1 MSNEPIEWVTK
12 VLFSSVDTFG
22 WHYPFPKHWVTDNFG
37 SVETFRNEFKKDDH
51 QFDTDGLI
59 WDRIIELDGNGSFD
73 GKGPPNL
80 KWKSQFENDEIWG
93 KAWEAEEIVLGKLYL
108 NKI

>member
-12 VLFSSVDTFG
+12 ILFSSVNRFG
-22 WHYPFPKHWVTDNFG
+22 WHYPFPKRWINDNF
-37 SVETFRNEFKKDDH
+37 SSSEAFRDEFNKENQ
-51 QFDTDGLI
+51 QFDTKGLI
-59 WDRIIELDGNGSFD
+59 WDRIIELDGTGSFD

-80 KWKSQFENDEIWG
+80 NWKSQFEDKEIEG
-93 KAWEAEEIVLGKLYL
+93 EAWKAEEIVLGKLYL